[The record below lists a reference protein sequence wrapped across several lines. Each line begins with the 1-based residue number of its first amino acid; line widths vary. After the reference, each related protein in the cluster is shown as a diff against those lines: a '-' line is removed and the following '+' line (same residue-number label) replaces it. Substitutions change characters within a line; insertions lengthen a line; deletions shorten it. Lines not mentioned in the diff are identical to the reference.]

1 MFDFTTL
8 FEFSRN
14 HCVEICTFLVPANL
28 LATLQTLIL
37 TGLRKATARIWF
49 ATSIATF
56 FAGLMV
62 LHVITWFLVGVVMAP
77 TFILLTLGS
86 VCLATNLWA
95 VFGRESLARLLV
107 AVYKFCTRVDLPA
120 LLNLHE

>member
-14 HCVEICTFLVPANL
+14 YCIEICAFLVPANL
-28 LATLQTLIL
+28 LATLRTLIL
-37 TGLRKATARIWF
+37 AGQRKTTARIWV
-49 ATSIATF
+49 AVSIAAF

-62 LHVITWFLVGVVMAP
+62 LHVLTWFLVGVVMAP

-86 VCLATNLWA
+86 VCLAINLWA
-95 VFGRESLARLLV
+95 MFGRKSLARLLV
-107 AVYKFCTRVDLPA
+107 AVYKFCTRVDLSA
-120 LLNLHE
+120 LPNLHE

>member
-14 HCVEICTFLVPANL
+14 HCIEICAFLVPANL
-28 LATLQTLIL
+28 LATLRTLIL
-37 TGLRKATARIWF
+37 TGQRKPTARIWF
-49 ATSIATF
+49 ATSIAAF

-62 LHVITWFLVGVVMAP
+62 LHVTTWFLVGVVMAP

-86 VCLATNLWA
+86 VCLSINLWA
-95 VFGRESLARLLV
+95 IFGRESLARLLV
-107 AVYKFCTRVDLPA
+107 SVYKFCTRVDLPA